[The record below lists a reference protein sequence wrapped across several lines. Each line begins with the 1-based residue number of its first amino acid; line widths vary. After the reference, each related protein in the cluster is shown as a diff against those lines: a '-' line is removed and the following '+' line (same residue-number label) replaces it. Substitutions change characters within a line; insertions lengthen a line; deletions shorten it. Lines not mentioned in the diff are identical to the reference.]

1 MTSLDMARRLLT
13 VDQAAERLGL
23 SRRTVQRK
31 IASGEIPA
39 FQLGGR
45 GTAIRIDERELERW
59 LESEPES

>member
-1 MTSLDMARRLLT
+1 MLSIDVQRRLLT
-13 VDQAAERLGL
+13 IDEAAERLGL

-39 FQLGGR
+39 FQLGGK

-59 LESEPES
+59 LESEPAP